1 MPNPMDKSPF
11 ANAPKQLEG
20 DLMSILQQ
28 AQQNPAAFEQ
38 QIRMNNPAG
47 YERACQI
54 RNSGNPRDAILQ
66 LAQQRGI
73 NPNIL
78 RMFGLM

>member
-1 MPNPMDKSPF
+1 MSNPMDKTPF

-20 DLMSILQQ
+20 DIMHILQQ
-28 AQQNPAAFEQ
+28 AQQNPSAFEE
-38 QIRMNNPAG
+38 QIRRNNPIG
-47 YERACQI
+47 YEQACKI

-78 RMFGLM
+78 RMFGLI